1 MQAIILAAGLG
12 KRLGEYTRNNTK
24 CMVPVNGVPMIDRL
38 LGQLSKL
45 DLKRVVIV
53 VGYQAG
59 NLTDHIGTLDLG
71 GMKIEFVENPVY
83 AKTNN
88 IYSLAL
94 AKRQLTED
102 DTILIESDLMLDD
115 SILPMIVSNECPN
128 IALVAKYQTWMD
140 GTMVQIDE
148 DNNIVN
154 FVPKKAFKY
163 SQTDSYYKTVN
174 VYKFSREFSTHKYV
188 PFLDAY
194 CQALGNNE
202 YYEQVLRVICMLNSS
217 DLKALPVE
225 ESKWYESDDKADID
239 VASSIFAQGRQ
250 RLEKY
255 QQRFGGYWR
264 FPKMLDFCYLV
275 NPYFPTA
282 RMKDEM
288 RSNFDTLLTQYP
300 SGMRVNCL
308 LASKCFGVG
317 EDYILPGNGAAEL
330 IKSLVERLSGRLGVV
345 FPTFEEYPNRMDPSR
360 IEEFFPSDG
369 DFRYGAKEIISYFG
383 QHRVENLLLVNPDNP
398 SGNLL
403 ATKEVEAVAQWCG
416 DNGVRL
422 ILDES
427 FLDFAQDGV
436 TVSMLDNASLERY
449 PDMVVVKSI
458 SKSYGVPGL
467 RLGVLAS
474 ADKGLIASLKR
485 DVSIW
490 NINSFAEFFM
500 QIFNKYEADYREA
513 RRKFLQERTSFFNAL
528 SAVPFL
534 RVIPSQANYFLCE
547 VKSPLDSR
555 TLTERL
561 LNEHDILVKDCSS
574 KKGFEGRN
582 HIRVAIR
589 SEVDNHMLI
598 EALRKLDE

>member
-1 MQAIILAAGLG
+1 MIGRMLRQLKKLNLKKII
-12 KRLGEYTRNNTK
+12 
-24 CMVPVNGVPMIDRL
+24 I
-38 LGQLSKL
+38 
-45 DLKRVVIV
+45 VI
-53 VGYQAG
+53 GYQG
-59 NLTDHIGTLDLG
+59 RNLTDYIDSLDLG
-71 GMKIEFVENPVY
+71 GTKIEYVENPSY

-94 AKRQLTED
+94 AKKHLTED
-102 DTILIESDLMLDD
+102 DTILLESDIMLDD
-115 SILPMIVSNECPN
+115 SILPIIVSNENPN
-128 IALVAKYQTWMD
+128 VALVAKYQTWMD

-163 SQTDSYYKTVN
+163 SQTGSYYKTVN

-239 VASSIFAQGRQ
+239 VASSIFAQGGE

-264 FPKMLDFCYLV
+264 FPKMLDSCYLV

-282 RMKDEM
+282 RMMDEM
-288 RSNFDTLLTQYP
+288 RANFDTLLTQYP

-317 EDYILPGNGAAEL
+317 EEYILPGNGAAEL
-330 IKSLVERLSGRLGVV
+330 IRGLVERLSGRLGVV

-383 QHRVENLLLVNPDNP
+383 EHKVENLLLVNPDNP

-403 ATKEVEAVAQWCG
+403 PTEEVERVAEWCEG
-416 DNGVRL
+416 NDIRL

-427 FLDFAQDGV
+427 FLDFAQDGA
-436 TVSMLDNASLERY
+436 TQSMLSDASLERY
-449 PDMVVVKSI
+449 PDMVVIKSI

-474 ADKGLIASLKR
+474 ADRGLIAGLKK
-485 DVSIW
+485 DVPIW

-513 RRKFLQERTSFFNAL
+513 RWKFLQERTAFFKEL

-534 RVIPSQANYFLCE
+534 RVIPSQANFFLCE

-555 TLTERL
+555 TLAERL

-574 KKGFEGRN
+574 KKGFGGKDF
-582 HIRVAIR
+582 IRIAVR
-589 SEVDNHMLI
+589 DKGDNTRLI
-598 EALRKLDE
+598 NVLKGYETTEIQ